1 MPRGLLTRSFALS
14 SFLLATFSAP
24 ALAQQVT
31 APCGIAASGD
41 ACIFDVEALA
51 SGVLAVDTRASIAG
65 QRWRAAIAVAGAK
78 AIKSAIGTGNTS
90 TFTGSVSRKIAAGMK
105 YEVVVFYER
114 PLPST
119 FPTSLEVRFT
129 GPVTVGAAREG
140 PPLPIP
146 ERYVGRTDSTP
157 FFSIVVAPD
166 GLSVAEVRMTNHL
179 CLGALTSFAVALAPD
194 VAPILTGADGR
205 PRFDARGIPFPFGTF
220 DIEGALFDADG
231 VDGNAEQALG
241 GLSIVRT
248 LGRCNSRWLATAT
261 PDSDQDGWNDTGEI
275 NLGSLANS
283 NQRTPEHRDAPATPL
298 YGPDSCHDL
307 IDNDGDGL
315 VDAADPDCMPPAG
328 SAAAIFAA
336 TSPQRR

>member
-1 MPRGLLTRSFALS
+1 MRSLLTRSLALS
-14 SFLLATFSAP
+14 SFLLATFSAV
-24 ALAQQVT
+24 AHAQQVT
-31 APCGIAASGD
+31 VPCGIAAPGD

-51 SGVLAVDTRASIAG
+51 SGVLAVDTHASIAG

-90 TFTGSVSRKIAAGMK
+90 SFTGLVSRKIVAGVK

-166 GLSVAEVRMTNHL
+166 GLSVAEVRIVNHL
-179 CLGALTSFAVALAPD
+179 CLGALTSFVVTPGPD
-194 VAPILTGADGR
+194 VLPIFSGPDGR
-205 PRFDARGIPFPFGTF
+205 PRFDGRNIPFPFGTF
-220 DIEGALFDADG
+220 DIEGALLDADG
-231 VDGNAEQALG
+231 VDGTAEQALG

-248 LGRCNSRWLATAT
+248 LGRCNSRWWATAT
-261 PDSDQDGWNDTGEI
+261 PDSDLDGWNDTGEL
-275 NLGSLANS
+275 NLGSLPNS
-283 NQRTPEHRDAPATPL
+283 SQRTPEHRDTPATPL

-307 IDNDGDGL
+307 FDNDGDGL
-315 VDAADPDCMPPAG
+315 IDGADPDCQP
-328 SAAAIFAA
+328 SAELALAIP
-336 TSPQRR
+336 SRVQN